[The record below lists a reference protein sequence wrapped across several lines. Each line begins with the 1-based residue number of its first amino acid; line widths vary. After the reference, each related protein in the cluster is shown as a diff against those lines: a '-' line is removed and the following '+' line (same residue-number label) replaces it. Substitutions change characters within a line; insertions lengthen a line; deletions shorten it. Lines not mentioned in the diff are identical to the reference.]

1 MRRRLFCLTVL
12 LAVSLCMSAS
22 AAGIGI
28 TYDEFV
34 DLYTENVL
42 FINANTGRHL
52 LPHTLQRD
60 YDADARR
67 FYRVQAGALSM
78 EMHMEDS
85 GTQVASCTIILT
97 APEGMSYGDARHND
111 FTTSGYHSY
120 AMLMALSPASA
131 PVERYALVEE
141 VNAGLAQNEGSY
153 QTYAGDYR
161 LTCTSEGNTVTLLAE
176 NELYI
181 RTFVEEA
188 PEETAEPEVEIT
200 DGESDEENSK
210 AG

>member
-1 MRRRLFCLTVL
+1 MHRLTVCLTVL
-12 LAVSLCMSAS
+12 LALSLCMSAS

-60 YDADARR
+60 YDADAKR
-67 FYRVQAGALSM
+67 FYRVQSGALSM
-78 EMHMEDS
+78 EMHMEES
-85 GTQVASCTIILT
+85 GTQIASCTIVLT
-97 APEGMSYGDARHND
+97 APEGMSYGDARYND

-120 AMLMALSPASA
+120 AMLMALSPAST

-141 VNAGLAQNEGSY
+141 VNTGLAQNAGSY
-153 QTYAGDYR
+153 ETYAGDYR
-161 LTCTSEGNTVTLLAE
+161 LTCTSAGSSVTLKME

-181 RTFVEEA
+181 RTFIEDL
-188 PEETAEPEVEIT
+188 PEEEPQPEVEIT
-200 DGESDEENSK
+200 DADEENSK